1 MNYTLTENGG
11 IEAELE
17 NGSIMFLP
25 PEHNG
30 TPEWRQYQEWLD
42 EGNTPNPYV
51 KPGYETLSSAKATK
65 INEINQQAYSRLVD
79 SDWMIVRSTEIGIP
93 VSEEWETYRAA
104 IRAEANNV
112 VSQINACKTV
122 AAVMAVSAHWVE
134 RP

>member
-1 MNYTLTENGG
+1 MSTLMYQLTSGDTIVRLTDNAFIPPDPGNTDYQKYLLW
-11 IEAELE
+11 LE
-17 NGSIMFLP
+17 
-25 PEHNG
+25 
-30 TPEWRQYQEWLD
+30 

-104 IRAEANNV
+104 IRAEANDV
-112 VSQINACKTV
+112 VTEINACKTV
-122 AAVMAVSAHWVE
+122 AAVMAVSANWVE
-134 RP
+134 KP